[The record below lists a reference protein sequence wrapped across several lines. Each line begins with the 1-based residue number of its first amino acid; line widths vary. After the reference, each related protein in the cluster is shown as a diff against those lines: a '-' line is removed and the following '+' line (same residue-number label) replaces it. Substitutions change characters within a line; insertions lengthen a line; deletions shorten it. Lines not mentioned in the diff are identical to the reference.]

1 MIFSM
6 ANGTK
11 YVQNTY
17 TADIQIILKQPDGRF
32 LKNVIFRRYVQNK
45 LTGQVESDGF
55 TEISAEDYKLLEGNS
70 AFKVLVAKKRL
81 VVRNE
86 APLKAGSFEQMLA
99 LKEEVTQLKAENQ
112 ALREKLAAYEKA
124 DNSGAK
130 KPKGGK
136 KADKGTEDAEDTEA
150 AEETPEVKD
159 KE

>member
-1 MIFSM
+1 M

-17 TADIQIILKQPDGRF
+17 TADIQIVLKHPDGRF

-55 TEISAEDYKLLEGNS
+55 TEIGAEDYKLLEGNS

-81 VVRNE
+81 VVRDE
-86 APLKAGSFEQMLA
+86 APLKAGSFEQMLN
-99 LKEEVTQLKAENQ
+99 LKEQVSQLKAENQ
-112 ALREKLAAYEKA
+112 ALRDELEALKNAGS
-124 DNSGAK
+124 SGSG

-136 KADKGTEDAEDTEA
+136 KNAEKA
-150 AEETPEVKD
+150 AEAEAVTEEV
-159 KE
+159 EEIE

>member
-1 MIFSM
+1 M

-17 TADIQIILKQPDGRF
+17 TADIQIVLKQPDGRF

-99 LKEEVTQLKAENQ
+99 LREQVKQLTAENQ
-112 ALREKLAAYEKA
+112 ALKDKLAAYKNA
-124 DNSGAK
+124 DSSGSK
-130 KPKGGK
+130 KSKGSK
-136 KADKGTEDAEDTEA
+136 KA
-150 AEETPEVKD
+150 AEETAEAEAVAEEV
-159 KE
+159 EELE

>member
-1 MIFSM
+1 M

-17 TADIQIILKQPDGRF
+17 TADIQIVLKQPDGRF

-81 VVRNE
+81 VVRDE

-99 LKEEVTQLKAENQ
+99 LREQVKQLTAENQ
-112 ALREKLAAYEKA
+112 ALKDKLAAYENA
-124 DNSGAK
+124 GSSGSK
-130 KPKGGK
+130 KSKGSK
-136 KADKGTEDAEDTEA
+136 KA
-150 AEETPEVKD
+150 AEETAEAEAVAEEV
-159 KE
+159 EELE

>member
-1 MIFSM
+1 M
-6 ANGTK
+6 ANGIK

-81 VVRNE
+81 VVRDE

-99 LKEEVTQLKAENQ
+99 LRERVKQLETENQ
-112 ALREKLAAYEKA
+112 ALKEKLEAYEKA
-124 DNSGAK
+124 GNSGSK
-130 KPKGGK
+130 KSKGGK
-136 KADKGTEDAEDTEA
+136 KAAEETEA
-150 AEETPEVKD
+150 AEEAPEVKD
-159 KE
+159 EE

>member
-1 MIFSM
+1 M
-6 ANGTK
+6 ASGTK

-32 LKNVIFRRYVQNK
+32 LKNIIFRRYVQNK

-55 TEISAEDYKLLEGNS
+55 TEIDAEDYKLLEGNS

-99 LKEEVTQLKAENQ
+99 LREQVKQLTAENQ
-112 ALREKLAAYEKA
+112 ALREKLEAYEKA
-124 DNSGAK
+124 GNSGAK
-130 KPKGGK
+130 KSKGGK
-136 KADKGTEDAEDTEA
+136 KAAEDTEA
-150 AEETPEVKD
+150 VEEAPEVKD
-159 KE
+159 EE